1 MKILEILE
9 ERRTII
15 EPPAEEL
22 ATGEALV
29 ETITVESVTPLEIAL
44 EDVIGSK
51 VTTHVASTIEVSSA
65 GIAALEDIFLEVITL
80 RLPKL

>member
-1 MKILEILE
+1 VKILEILE

-22 ATGEALV
+22 ATGETLV
-29 ETITVESVTPLEIAL
+29 ETITVESVTPVEIAP

-51 VTTHVASTIEVSSA
+51 VTTPVASTIEVSSA
-65 GIAALEDIFLEVITL
+65 GIAALEDIFLEVIEIT
-80 RLPKL
+80 